1 MNVRL
6 LFRTGAQIL
15 AAQVGVALIGILALR
30 LYTGLVAPAVFGET
44 NLVLSA
50 LGLGLQL
57 FVAGF
62 TASLLRF
69 YTEAEARDATDD
81 FTRDTMVWALR
92 ATAALAAALLAV
104 LIPLRAA
111 GIVAYSVLTLI
122 AGVSWLFAMTVRNV
136 LMSRIQAQRR
146 QAYYANLQVIEVLL
160 QVGVTLAA
168 LRLAPTVESFLIGQT
183 LAIGMFL
190 AIVLARE
197 PAAGG
202 ALRRLSTA
210 SGASFGAKA
219 WSYGAPFAPLSFLSW
234 LANLGDRYTLAIL
247 LGTEAAGRYVAPFS
261 IASRGMLLVN
271 SAFTD
276 LFRPILFDAENRGDT
291 HAARTTF
298 SRWLI
303 CSGTVSVAG
312 VAIVYWAGAL
322 IARVLLA
329 PGYRAGAVQIM
340 IWVSIGYTIAGLTQV
355 IENRLLSLGY
365 SARLLLPMILGAAA
379 NVTFSILLIRS
390 NGIIGAAQATCAS
403 FAVQNLATLG
413 FLLYAFRHRKAGTAP
428 EARIETA

>member
-81 FTRDTMVWALR
+81 FTRDTMVWGLR